1 MIDESN
7 FKRALTDYAFEK
19 YGKKL
24 NEFFEKFREDFPEKD
39 EEMEKELY
47 YMNFMEWLII
57 EKSLPETGKTIVE
70 EFVEAHPE
78 LDKSLKE
85 KMLQMRNIVRSRFI
99 ILSKE
104 GARLKMKDENSG
116 KEYYV
121 ALQSENPE
129 LKRGVIIEGRIHPFG
144 NYYRFAGAFKSF
156 DPYPY
161 IPSVDVMME
170 MLNEDK
176 IKKAESIILYENTK
190 MTAILNKY
198 PSQWVDG
205 MCNALSISTRG
216 KKDDKVKM
224 IARILQENLQ
234 DILKKLPEKS
244 KKALRLVLEKGGFVK
259 EGVLKDYDDEIGF
272 WWNDKP
278 PKSDIGLLRLHGL
291 LVVGRMPVGGRMFS
305 TAFVPSDLR
314 ELLKKELGKK

>member
-1 MIDESN
+1 MIDENNS
-7 FKRALTDYAFEK
+7 KKALVDYAFEK

-24 NEFFEKFREDFPEKD
+24 KEFYERFREDFPEKD

-47 YMNFMEWLII
+47 YMNFMEWLIM
-57 EKSLPETGKTIVE
+57 EKPLPETGKTIVE

-85 KMLQMRNIVRSRFI
+85 KMLQMRNIIRSRFI

-104 GARLKMKDENSG
+104 GARLKMKDEDSG

-121 ALQSENPE
+121 VMQSPNPE
-129 LKRGVIIEGRIHPFG
+129 LRRGVIIEGRIHPFG
-144 NYYRFAGAFKSF
+144 NHYRFAGAFKTF

-161 IPSVDVMME
+161 ISSVDVMME
-170 MLNEDK
+170 LYDADK
-176 IKKAESIILYENTK
+176 IKKAENIILYENTK
-190 MTAILNKY
+190 LTAILNKY

-205 MCNALSISTRG
+205 ICNALSISTRG

-224 IARILQENLQ
+224 IARALQENLSN
-234 DILKKLPEKS
+234 ILKRLPEKS
-244 KKALRLVLEKGGFVK
+244 KNALKFVLEKGGFVK
-259 EGVLKDYDDEIGF
+259 EGALKDYDDEIGF

-291 LVVGRMPVGGRMFS
+291 LVVGKMPVKGRMFS
-305 TAFVPSDLR
+305 MAFAPSDLR
-314 ELLKKELGKK
+314 ELLKKELEKK